1 MNPQGVFCPNS
12 ACPARGQ
19 ADQDNIKVHS
29 QKEQRFICKQCGK
42 TFAARKGTPFYR
54 LRECQEVVTLVV
66 TLLAHGCPLQAIVAA
81 FGLDER
87 TVANWQRRAG
97 QHCQRLHEHLVQ
109 TPRDLGQVQAD
120 EIRVKVQKDK
130 GGHGGVVWMA
140 MALMV
145 RTRLWLGGEVSCH
158 RDTSLITRL
167 VERVRACATTS
178 RAKAPLLFC
187 TDGLS
192 TYVSAVRQ
200 VFREPLRR
208 GAAGRPRLQ
217 AWKGI
222 LMAQVVKRYAKRRVV
237 EVEHRVKQGSPRRVQ
252 EVIAASQG
260 QGTINTA
267 FIERLNAT
275 FRERLA
281 SLVRRGR
288 ALARQTQTLQT
299 GMFLVGTLYN
309 FCTPHASLSMASAGP
324 SNRSP
329 WCTPAMAAGITEHCW
344 SVAELLSY
352 HVPLPRWTPP
362 KRRGRMSQ
370 AMKLTIER
378 WCS

>member
-1 MNPQGVFCPNS
+1 MDPQGVFCPNP

-19 ADQDNIKVHS
+19 ANQGNIGMHS
-29 QKEQRFICKQCGK
+29 QKEQCFICKQCGQ

-54 LRECQEVVTLVV
+54 LRECQEVVTVVV

-87 TVANWQRRAG
+87 TVADWQRRAG
-97 QHCQRLHEHLVQ
+97 QHCQRVHEHLVQ
-109 TPRDLGQVQAD
+109 QPRDLGQVQAD
-120 EIRVKVQKDK
+120 EIRVKVQKEK
-130 GGHGGVVWMA
+130 GGHGGVLWMA
-140 MALMV
+140 LALMV

-158 RDTSLITRL
+158 RDSTLITRL
-167 VERVRACATTS
+167 VERVRACATKS

-187 TDGLS
+187 TDGLC

-200 VFREPLRR
+200 VFRDPVRR
-208 GAAGRPRLQ
+208 ALTGRPRLQ
-217 AWKGI
+217 ACKGI
-222 LMAQVVKRYAKRRVV
+222 FIAQVVKRYEKKRVV
-237 EVEHRVKQGSPRRVQ
+237 EVEHRVQQGSPRRVH

-288 ALARQTQTLQT
+288 ALVRQSQTLQH

-309 FCTPHASLSMASAGP
+309 FCTPHSSLSGQGAVPSRRGP
-324 SNRSP
+324 G
-329 WCTPAMAAGITEHCW
+329 CTPAMAAGITEHCW

-370 AMKLTIER
+370 AMKLTIDR